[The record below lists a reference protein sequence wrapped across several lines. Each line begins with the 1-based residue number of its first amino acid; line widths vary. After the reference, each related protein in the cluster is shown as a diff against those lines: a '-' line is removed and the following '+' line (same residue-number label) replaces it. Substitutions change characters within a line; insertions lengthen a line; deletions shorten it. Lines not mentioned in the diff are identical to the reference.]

1 MITFIVLDTF
11 GYTLNFLTNFS
22 LVLTLGIAIDTT
34 IVIIEAA
41 SEKMKLGYNPKT
53 AVLFAVKDFKNSII
67 AGTLTTLVVFIPMM
81 VLPGVIGK
89 FLAYIPITVFITLI
103 AVLFIALTLNSAL
116 YYKLNKPGKTYV
128 PDPTA
133 EQFIPEEERQILAE
147 ERKKKQAIQEAT
159 GRRQRILD
167 KMSEKYKQFISHFL
181 VSKRNRRLSIFLPLI
196 GVMLTFVLLAPGI

>member
-81 VLPGVIGK
+81 VLPK
-89 FLAYIPITVFITLI
+89 WSKM
-103 AVLFIALTLNSAL
+103 NSW
-116 YYKLNKPGKTYV
+116 
-128 PDPTA
+128 
-133 EQFIPEEERQILAE
+133 R
-147 ERKKKQAIQEAT
+147 
-159 GRRQRILD
+159 
-167 KMSEKYKQFISHFL
+167 
-181 VSKRNRRLSIFLPLI
+181 
-196 GVMLTFVLLAPGI
+196 